1 MTAEQKI
8 ENIECQIDDL
18 MRARRIG
25 VRPYGKGSIHCPYCD
40 STHVEGEP
48 LCCNSM
54 GRAVAAI
61 LLRKDVQEKAE
72 TAERIAEKVTRN

>member
-8 ENIECQIDDL
+8 ENVERQIDDL

-25 VRPYGKGSIHCPYCD
+25 VKPYGKGSIHCPYCD
-40 STHVEGEP
+40 SDHVEGEP
-48 LCCNSM
+48 LCCEKL

-72 TAERIAEKVTRN
+72 MAERIAESVSRN